1 MTGSIIGHSKR
12 LIFCLL
18 IMGFGNIVLL
28 SQQDT
33 IINSYAKVLIRND
46 YQVTVDNAT
55 GFHNGD
61 YILIIQMKGVSINA
75 DNAPGYGDILDI
87 VGVPGQYE
95 FLIVN
100 SVIGNVISFGSQIK
114 NYDPSGFVQIV
125 KVPFFNS
132 ASFNNR
138 LTCKPWDPVTG
149 TGGILAMIVGRTLTL
164 KGDIDVAGKGFI
176 GGNPD
181 LGTGDCAF
189 TSSIS
194 STYSFDASFGNA
206 GYKGEGN
213 ASHYTPYLG
222 ATPVLLPQN
231 LKGQGALFSGGGG
244 GNGRFSG
251 GGGGSNRGLGVIGGV
266 EDKLCNNIPISFP
279 NSGGQ
284 SGYVVKIDIDPIS
297 NAGGVFMGGGGGSST
312 HLAGATATKGGNG
325 GGIVFI
331 IADTIKGNNKSI
343 IASGDSARTATGIYS
358 GGGGGGAGGSIMIFS
373 QSYSISDLNIKS
385 NGSKGGDVYHNWAT
399 SEGGGTGGAGGG
411 GYIGLLKPATP
422 KVVISEE
429 GGGQSL
435 IKYSGFPSEIST
447 GPGVSGLLRTGIV
460 PVLTGFLFNSISSSV
475 TGNQIDSVCS
485 NILPPKIVGTT
496 PVGGTPGSG
505 YVYTWEKS
513 YTAGFTSPIPLTNDA
528 NPINYTP
535 STIETA
541 TVYYRRTV
549 TDHSSPS
556 AIIDISIP
564 VKIIVQPAITG
575 NNIGKDTTICQG
587 QNPVPIGSI
596 PVNSSPS
603 NGNGIY
609 SYKWLQ
615 TNADAGWDPK
625 KVALGSLN
633 TGIGFDPPVLN
644 QTTYYKRYVQSGR
657 CISFSNSVKDSVLK
671 SITGNI
677 ISRSD
682 YDSVICEKF
691 AFPVLGASAPGKGS
705 GSFLYQWQD
714 STTSSTWLSASG
726 SSTGQTYFPDTSK
739 FSAALQNRFYRRVV
753 LSGPYD
759 VCKSK
764 SQPIRL
770 TRFPKIKNN
779 LITAN
784 PADLTICSGS
794 TPVAL
799 PGSAPTDGAGAGS
812 YSFLWRE
819 SSDGSSFGS
828 ADGTNNSSTGNYQPL
843 PLFGTRWYKR
853 IVNSSYKSAIVC
865 RDTSSSTRILVNSP
879 VLNYNISLLTG
890 GTTQTIC
897 NSQTPTPLQGDP
909 PSGPTGGNS
918 TYAYQWMYSLDNST
932 FNTVPSGGT
941 TANYAPPSLT
951 SPTYYR
957 RDIISGACNVSSN
970 VITITV
976 LPLISNNI
984 ISGTPRVC
992 NGLVPGL
999 ITGASLSGG
1008 SGIYKYFWQ
1017 LSNNDG
1023 TSWTAA
1029 DGTNSSASYQAPALT
1044 APVKYRRTVTSG
1056 LNDCCSN
1063 ISNSFDISID
1073 PMPVSPVFAGPPASI
1088 YSIDKIYHMQAINPG
1103 LVGETGTW
1111 SVLNNGTGT
1120 IDDTTKYNTIVRNLS
1135 AKNVNSFLW
1144 TVHRGQCK
1152 LSDTVNITLNEDF
1165 EPRAFSPNG
1174 DGANDTFIV
1183 EGLDKEDNWIDLTI
1197 VNGAGTEVFSTTNRN
1212 GQQFNDWNGK
1222 NSRGLDLSEGTY
1234 YYLLKITPK
1243 DGTSTSKK
1251 SGFIILKRY

>member
-1 MTGSIIGHSKR
+1 MTGSFLGHR
-12 LIFCLL
+12 MRFIFCLL
-18 IMGFGNIVLL
+18 IMCFSSLSMFSQKLL
-28 SQQDT
+28 SGNLNQPKAHVISIPATDRVIVDNAAGFSPRDT
-33 IINSYAKVLIRND
+33 IIL
-46 YQVTVDNAT
+46 
-55 GFHNGD
+55 
-61 YILIIQMKGVSINA
+61 IQMQGVGITTPTS
-75 DNAPGYGDILDI
+75 GYGFIQSI
-87 VGVPGQYE
+87 FGQPGKHE
-95 FLIVN
+95 FLIVQ
-100 SVIGNVISFGSQIK
+100 SVISNTIIFRNSIIDTYDTRGNIQV
-114 NYDPSGFVQIV
+114 VR
-125 KVPFFNS
+125 VPYYNS
-132 ASFNNR
+132 ATVTNKLF
-138 LTCKPWDPVTG
+138 CDPWDPVTQK
-149 TGGILAMIVGRTLTL
+149 GGVLALVIGRTLRI
-164 KGDIDVAGKGFI
+164 KADIDVSALGFKGGIDAI
-176 GGNPD
+176 GIGRCILAAPTTD
-181 LGTGDCAF
+181 IDYYA
-189 TSSIS
+189 
-194 STYSFDASFGNA
+194 STFDNA
-206 GYKGEGN
+206 GFKGEGI
-213 ASHYTPYLG
+213 AIHDDFGT
-222 ATPVLLPQN
+222 LLAP
-231 LKGQGALFSGGGG
+231 LHSKGMGPNFTGGGG

-251 GGGGSNRGLGVIGGV
+251 GGGGSNRGEGGIGGS
-266 EDKLCNNIPISFP
+266 EDNTFPLVCSVQLPGGKGGFSSEQASFP
-279 NSGGQ
+279 SFINR
-284 SGYVVKIDIDPIS
+284 
-297 NAGGVFMGGGGGSST
+297 VFLGGGGGAST
-312 HLAGATATKGGNG
+312 SLTGLTPPGGNG
-325 GGIVFI
+325 GGIVI
-331 IADTIKGNNKSI
+331 IVADSI
-343 IASGDSARTATGIYS
+343 IGDGGNILAKGGTGGSAITSGGS
-358 GGGGGGAGGSIMIFS
+358 GGGGGGGSVALS
-373 QSYSISDLNIKS
+373 VSSYGTKPLTLSVV
-385 NGSKGGDVYHNWAT
+385 GGDGGGTLSYG
-399 SEGGGTGGAGGG
+399 EGGGGGG
-411 GYIGLLKPATP
+411 GFIYVKNDTPGATVTNILDGGHAPFTSGSDGLAGEK
-422 KVVISEE
+422 
-429 GGGQSL
+429 
-435 IKYSGFPSEIST
+435 
-447 GPGVSGLLRTGIV
+447 RTGFKA
-460 PVLTGFLFNSISSSV
+460 VLNGFLFNSVRSSV
-475 TGNQIDSVCS
+475 TGDTLDWICS
-485 NILPPKIVGTT
+485 DVTPKLLTGTL
-496 PVGGTPGSG
+496 PVGGSG
-505 YVYTWEKS
+505 S
-513 YTAGFTSPIPLTNDA
+513 YTYKWQKTYNPAVLADTIDIPSSNLQ
-528 NPINYTP
+528 NYLPTALE
-535 STIETA
+535 ST
-541 TVYYRRTV
+541 TVYFRR
-549 TDHSSPS
+549 
-556 AIIDISIP
+556 IIRDDNTHLRDISKW

-587 QNPVPIGSI
+587 QNPKAIGSI
-596 PVNSSPS
+596 PLNSTPS
-603 NGNGIY
+603 NGTGIY
-609 SYKWLQ
+609 RYKWLQ
-615 TNADAGWDPK
+615 NNTNIGWDTTQIASP
-625 KVALGSLN
+625 APITN
-633 TGIGFDPPVLN
+633 IGFDPPALN

-657 CISFSNSVKDSVLK
+657 CISYSNSVKATVLN

-677 ISRSD
+677 INRS
-682 YDSVICEKF
+682 DSVICEKF
-691 AFPVLGASAPGKGS
+691 AFSVLGATAPGQGS

-714 STTSSTWLSASG
+714 STASSTWLSASG
-726 SSTGQTYFPDTSK
+726 SNTGQTYLPDTSK

-759 VCKSK
+759 VCKSI

-819 SSDGSSFGS
+819 STDGSSFGS
-828 ADGTNNSSTGNYQPL
+828 ADGTNNSSTGNYQPM
-843 PLFGTRWYKR
+843 PLFDTRWYKR

-865 RDTSSSTRILVNSP
+865 RDTSSSTRILVNPP

-897 NSQTPTPLQGDP
+897 NSQTPTPLQGNP

-951 SPTYYR
+951 TPTYYR

-1017 LSNNDG
+1017 QSINGG

-1044 APVKYRRTVTSG
+1044 TPVKYRRTVTSG

-1120 IDDTTKYNTIVRNLS
+1120 IDDTTKYNTTVRNLS
-1135 AKNVNSFLW
+1135 AKKVNSFLW

-1183 EGLDKEDNWIDLTI
+1183 EGLDKDDNWIDLTI

-1222 NSRGLDLSEGTY
+1222 NPSGLDLSEGTY
-1234 YYLLKITPK
+1234 YYMLKITPK
-1243 DGTSTSKK
+1243 DGASTSKK